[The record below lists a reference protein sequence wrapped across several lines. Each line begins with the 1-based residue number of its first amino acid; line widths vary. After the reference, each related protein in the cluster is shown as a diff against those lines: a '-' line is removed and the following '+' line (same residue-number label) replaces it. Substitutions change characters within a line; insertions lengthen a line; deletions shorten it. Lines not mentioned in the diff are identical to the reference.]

1 MAFEQSI
8 KNNSGRELPSYK
20 QKLVTNRIGL
30 WLFLVS
36 DSFLFGGLM
45 VSRIALWGNTRPELN
60 QYLGLTVTFILL
72 VSSFFMYRGES
83 AMAVGD
89 KKGFVR
95 NTLVTLTL
103 GIIFLIGVV
112 GVEWQLAPFSA
123 SENIYG
129 AIFYMLTGMHAFHV
143 LTGVIFLLIVINNG
157 RRGVYTQE
165 KHWAVEAAAIYW
177 HFIDVVWVFYYPAL
191 YLIGILVH

>member
-1 MAFEQSI
+1 MEYQQSI
-8 KNNSGRELPSYK
+8 KNNSGKELPSYN

-45 VSRIALWGNTRPELN
+45 ISRIALWRNTRPELN

-95 NTLVTLTL
+95 NTLVTLSL
-103 GIIFLIGVV
+103 GIIFLVGVV
-112 GVEWQLAPFSA
+112 GVEWQMAPFKA
-123 SENIYG
+123 STDIYG
-129 AIFYMLTGMHAFHV
+129 AIFYMMTGMHAFHV
-143 LTGVIFLLIVINNG
+143 LTGVIFLLVIINNG

-177 HFIDVVWVFYYPAL
+177 HFIDVVWVFFYPAL

>member
-1 MAFEQSI
+1 MEYQQSI
-8 KNNSGRELPSYK
+8 KNNSGKELPSYN

-45 VSRIALWGNTRPELN
+45 ISRIALWGNTRPELN

-95 NTLVTLTL
+95 NTLVTLSL
-103 GIIFLIGVV
+103 GIIFLVGVV
-112 GVEWQLAPFSA
+112 GVEWQMAPFKA
-123 SENIYG
+123 STNIYG
-129 AIFYMLTGMHAFHV
+129 AIFYMMTGMHAFHV
-143 LTGVIFLLIVINNG
+143 LTGVIFLLVIINNG

-177 HFIDVVWVFYYPAL
+177 HFIDVVWVFFYPAL

>member
-1 MAFEQSI
+1 MEYQQSI
-8 KNNSGRELPSYK
+8 KNNSGKELPSYN

-45 VSRIALWGNTRPELN
+45 ISRIALWRNTRPELN

-95 NTLVTLTL
+95 NTLVTLSL

-112 GVEWQLAPFSA
+112 GVEWQMAPFKA
-123 SENIYG
+123 STDIYG
-129 AIFYMLTGMHAFHV
+129 AIFYMMTGMHAFHV
-143 LTGVIFLLIVINNG
+143 LTGVIFLLVIINNG

-177 HFIDVVWVFYYPAL
+177 HFIDVVWVFFYPAL

>member
-1 MAFEQSI
+1 MEYQQSI
-8 KNNSGRELPSYK
+8 KNNSGKELPSYN

-45 VSRIALWGNTRPELN
+45 ISRIALWRNTRPELN

-95 NTLVTLTL
+95 NTLVTLSL

-112 GVEWQLAPFSA
+112 GVEWQMAPFKA
-123 SENIYG
+123 STNIYG
-129 AIFYMLTGMHAFHV
+129 AIFYMMTGMHAFHV
-143 LTGVIFLLIVINNG
+143 LTGVIFLLVIINNG

-177 HFIDVVWVFYYPAL
+177 HFIDVVWVFFYPAL